1 MNTIIMNSE
10 NSETSDPD
18 RLSLNL
24 MDKLDLRRKDK
35 YIALSNLSISYTW
48 TNIKKLYKNNKFKIS
63 APTWNE
69 EFELPGGLYS
79 ITDIQG
85 YFECILKKHEE
96 KTVKRKE
103 KIESY
108 LKLKH
113 DIIWTFDSW
122 NNEITWKH

>member
-63 APTWNE
+63 APTWNG
-69 EFELPGGLYS
+69 EFELPDGLYS

>member
-10 NSETSDPD
+10 NSETSDPH
-18 RLSLNL
+18 RLSLNI

-69 EFELPGGLYS
+69 EFELPDGLYS

-122 NNEITWKH
+122 NN

>member
-35 YIALSNLSISYTW
+35 YIALSNFSISYTW

-63 APTWNE
+63 APTWNG
-69 EFELPGGLYS
+69 EFELPDGLYS

-122 NNEITWKH
+122 NN

>member
-10 NSETSDPD
+10 NSETSDPH

-24 MDKLDLRRKDK
+24 LDKLDLRRKDE

-48 TNIKKLYKNNKFKIS
+48 KNMKKLYKNNKFKIL

-69 EFELPGGLYS
+69 EFELPDGLYS

-113 DIIWTFDSW
+113 DII
-122 NNEITWKH
+122 

>member
-10 NSETSDPD
+10 NSETSDPH
-18 RLSLNL
+18 RLSLNI

-63 APTWNE
+63 APTWNG
-69 EFELPGGLYS
+69 EFELPDGLYS

>member
-69 EFELPGGLYS
+69 EFELPDGLYS

-122 NNEITWKH
+122 NN

>member
-63 APTWNE
+63 APTWNG
-69 EFELPGGLYS
+69 EFELPDGLYS

-122 NNEITWKH
+122 NN